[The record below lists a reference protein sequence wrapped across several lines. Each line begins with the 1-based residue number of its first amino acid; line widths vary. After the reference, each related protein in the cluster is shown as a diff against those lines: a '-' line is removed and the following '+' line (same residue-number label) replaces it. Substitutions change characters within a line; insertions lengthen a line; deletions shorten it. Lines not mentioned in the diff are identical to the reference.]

1 MMYMGWFDGPA
12 AGIENLPCTS
22 QVIFLFGFYFVE
34 WSNNSSSLAVSEKR
48 EERTLTN

>member
-34 WSNNSSSLAVSEKR
+34 WSNNSSSLAVSEKG
-48 EERTLTN
+48 EELTPTN